1 MNVYRVTCNDQ
12 SRSIKAKTES
22 GAAVFFVK
30 HRVSALKYTCHCKVV
45 NDVIT
50 YEVQADNFFIDVT
63 VRLLDEVQGALL

>member
-1 MNVYRVTCNDQ
+1 MNAYRVTHNGQ
-12 SRSIKAKTES
+12 SRSVKAKTEKD
-22 GAAVFFVK
+22 AAVFFVK

-45 NDVIT
+45 NDAIT

>member
-1 MNVYRVTCNDQ
+1 MNVYCVTHNGQ
-12 SRSIKAKTES
+12 SRSVKAKTEKD
-22 GAAVFFVK
+22 AAVFFVK
-30 HRVSALKYTCHCKVV
+30 HLVSALKYTCYCKVV